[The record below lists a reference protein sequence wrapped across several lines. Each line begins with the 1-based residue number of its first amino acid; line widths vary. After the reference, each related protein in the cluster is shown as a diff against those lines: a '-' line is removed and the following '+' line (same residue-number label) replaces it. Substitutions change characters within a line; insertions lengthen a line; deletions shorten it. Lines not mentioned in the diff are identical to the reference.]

1 VKLVRATVALAAVCL
16 VQILMSRYLPQL
28 ARRCDLFTILV
39 VYYGL
44 TRPQPAAM
52 LMGTGAGLVE
62 DSLLGA
68 LLGLSG
74 FKKTLIAYLVGSIGS
89 LFMLN
94 QAVPRFGILVAAT
107 LIDPLLDLVLSVAL
121 GQVVVLPGLPELLVR
136 GLGNGVLGLF
146 VFWIAAR
153 LP

>member
-1 VKLVRATVALAAVCL
+1 MKLVRATVALAAVCL

>member
-1 VKLVRATVALAAVCL
+1 MRIARAALALAAVCL
-16 VQILMSRYLPQL
+16 AQILLSRYLPQL

-68 LLGLSG
+68 LLGLNG

-107 LIDPLLDLVLSVAL
+107 LIDPLLDLALSVAL
-121 GQVVVLPGLPELLVR
+121 GQAVVLPALSELLVR